1 MRRPFLAAMLA
12 AGTFLAAAGPALA
25 AVEDILLDDGTI
37 RRGEIL
43 EIMDDG
49 IRAKG
54 RAKGGGFVELKI
66 PDYKLDPE
74 WFYDLKDKAA
84 GNDAKAHLRLALWS
98 IEKGLFSRAKLQVNR
113 ATQLDPAL
121 VKDIKEGKLP
131 EIREGIAMRVLE
143 SARKDLKAGLAERA
157 LTKVELVLARTPDTP
172 AGAEAVD
179 FLPEVEAAVAAAAE
193 KQKEDARTKLAEAEK
208 KAEDERDRLLA
219 PVEETLMKAKKLN
232 SEGLCED
239 NQPKA
244 LEMIGGALKMADA
257 CVEKMDSLAKGHEG
271 DEAIKAR
278 IADLRG
284 RTVSAMVKAH
294 LHRAE
299 LYVWRGSL
307 PQAKAEIE
315 KVEKLDPGNPEAS
328 ALEARIAEIEED
340 NSDEQRWR
348 RDGPGDSRFGGRR
361 GGGGGGGSKGGGGG
375 GRR

>member
-1 MRRPFLAAMLA
+1 MRRPLLA
-12 AGTFLAAAGPALA
+12 TFLAASALVAAAGPVLA
-25 AVEDILLDDGTI
+25 GVEDILLDDGTT

-43 EIMDDG
+43 EIMEDG

-66 PDYKLDPE
+66 PDHRLDAE
-74 WFYDLKDKAA
+74 WFYELKDKAA

-98 IEKGLFSRAKLQVNR
+98 VEKGLFSRAKLQVRR
-113 ATQLDPAL
+113 ATELDPGL

-143 SARKDLKAGLAERA
+143 SARKDLKAGLVENA

-172 AGAEAVD
+172 AGAEAAD

-193 KQKEDARTKLAEAEK
+193 KQKQDARTKLAEAEK

-219 PVEETLMKAKKLN
+219 PVEETLTKAKKLN

-244 LEMIGGALKMADA
+244 IEMIGSALKMADA
-257 CVEKMDSLAKGHEG
+257 CVEKMDSLVKGHEG
-271 DEAIKAR
+271 DEALKAR

-307 PQAKAEIE
+307 PQAKAELEKIE
-315 KVEKLDPGNPEAS
+315 KLEPGNAQAS
-328 ALEARIAEIEED
+328 AMEERIADIEED
-340 NSDEQRWR
+340 NSDEQRYR

-361 GGGGGGGSKGGGGG
+361 GGGGGRGGG